1 MDYIP
6 NAAVAMAIGLL
17 IVIWVF
23 LFHMILSQAPDA
35 HLQFFLDLAGAMED
49 RSKSSSPR
57 GSSPCLPDG
66 HAMEASQATGRSAGD
81 ETNERFSQN
90 VWREV
95 PLLFATSLRGRGL

>member
-35 HLQFFLDLAGAMED
+35 HLQFFLDLAGAMEE
-49 RSKSSSPR
+49 RPKSSSPR
-57 GSSPCLPDG
+57 GSSPCLPDD
-66 HAMEASQATGRSAGD
+66 HAMETSQATGRSAED
-81 ETNERFSQN
+81 ERFSQN

>member
-23 LFHMILSQAPDA
+23 LIHMILSQAPDA
-35 HLQFFLDLAGAMED
+35 HLQFFLDLAGAMEE
-49 RSKSSSPR
+49 RPKSSSPR

-66 HAMEASQATGRSAGD
+66 RAMETSRATGGSAED
-81 ETNERFSQN
+81 ETNQRFSQN
-90 VWREV
+90 AWREV